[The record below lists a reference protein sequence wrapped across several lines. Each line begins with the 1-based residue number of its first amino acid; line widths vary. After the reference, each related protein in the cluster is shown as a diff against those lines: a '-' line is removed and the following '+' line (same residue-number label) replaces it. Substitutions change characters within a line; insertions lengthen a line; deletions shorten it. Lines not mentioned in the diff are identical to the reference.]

1 MKKELILKLVVT
13 FIGIVVVALVGVFLL
28 KENASETK
36 GNIIVEVIDLKGE
49 KVIDDKISFKEG
61 DTLLGLLKE
70 HYELRSDDSYGST
83 FIYDI
88 DDVKTGND
96 TFLGIYVNNEMSMVG
111 VDLIELQDGLIVS
124 FRVTIIDYDY
134 EE

>member
-1 MKKELILKLVVT
+1 MKKELMLKLVVT
-13 FIGIVVVALVGVFLL
+13 FIGIVVVALVGIFLL
-28 KENASETK
+28 RENISETK
-36 GNIIVEVIDLKGE
+36 GNITIEVIDLNGE
-49 KVIDDKISFKEG
+49 KVIDDKIPFKEG

-70 HYELRSDDSYGST
+70 NYELRSDDSYGST

>member
-13 FIGIVVVALVGVFLL
+13 FIGIVVVALVGIFLL
-28 KENASETK
+28 RENISETK
-36 GNIIVEVIDLKGE
+36 GNITIEVIDLNGE
-49 KVIDDKISFKEG
+49 KVIDDKIPFKEG

-70 HYELRSDDSYGST
+70 NYELRSDDSYGST

-96 TFLGIYVNNEMSMVG
+96 TFLGIYVNDEMSMVG
-111 VDLIELQDGLIVS
+111 VDLIELEDGLIVS

>member
-1 MKKELILKLVVT
+1 MKKELVFKIVVT
-13 FIGIVVVALVGVFLL
+13 FIGIVVVALVCIFLL
-28 KENASETK
+28 RENTSETK
-36 GNIIVEVIDLKGE
+36 GDITIEVIDLNKE
-49 KVIDDKISFKEG
+49 KVINDKISFKEG

-70 HYELRSDDSYGST
+70 NYELRSDDSYGST

-111 VDLIELQDGLIVS
+111 VDLIELEDGLIVS

>member
-13 FIGIVVVALVGVFLL
+13 FIGIVVVALVGIFLL
-28 KENASETK
+28 RENISETK
-36 GNIIVEVIDLKGE
+36 GNITIEVIDLNGE
-49 KVIDDKISFKEG
+49 KVIDDKIPFKEG
-61 DTLLGLLKE
+61 DTLLCLLKE
-70 HYELRSDDSYGST
+70 NYELRSDDSYGST

>member
-13 FIGIVVVALVGVFLL
+13 FIGIVVVALVGIFLL
-28 KENASETK
+28 RENISEPK
-36 GNIIVEVIDLKGE
+36 DNITIEVIDLNGE
-49 KVIDDKISFKEG
+49 KVIDDKIPFKEG

-70 HYELRSDDSYGST
+70 NYELRSDDSYGST

>member
-28 KENASETK
+28 KENTSETK

-49 KVIDDKISFKEG
+49 KVIEDKISFKEG

>member
-1 MKKELILKLVVT
+1 MKKELIFKIVVT
-13 FIGIVVVALVGVFLL
+13 FIGIVVVALVGIFLL
-28 KENASETK
+28 RDNTSETK
-36 GNIIVEVIDLKGE
+36 GDITIEVINLNGE
-49 KVIDDKISFKEG
+49 KVINDKISFKEG

-70 HYELRSDDSYGST
+70 NYELRSDDSYGST

-96 TFLGIYVNNEMSMVG
+96 TFLGIYVNDEMSMVG
-111 VDLIELQDGLIVS
+111 VDLIELEDGLIVS

>member
-1 MKKELILKLVVT
+1 MKKELIFKIVVT
-13 FIGIVVVALVGVFLL
+13 FIGIVVVALVGIFLL
-28 KENASETK
+28 RDNTSDTK
-36 GNIIVEVIDLKGE
+36 GDITIEVINLNGE
-49 KVIDDKISFKEG
+49 KVINDKISFKEG

-70 HYELRSDDSYGST
+70 NYELRSDDSYGST

-88 DDVKTGND
+88 DEVKTGND
-96 TFLGIYVNNEMSMVG
+96 TFLGIYVNDEMSMVG
-111 VDLIELQDGLIVS
+111 VDLIELEDGLIVS

>member
-1 MKKELILKLVVT
+1 MRKELIFKIVVT
-13 FIGIVVVALVGVFLL
+13 FIGIVVVALVGIFLL
-28 KENASETK
+28 RDNTSDTK
-36 GNIIVEVIDLKGE
+36 GDITIEVINLNGE
-49 KVIDDKISFKEG
+49 KVINDKISFKEG

-70 HYELRSDDSYGST
+70 NYELRSDDSYGST

-88 DDVKTGND
+88 DEVKTGND
-96 TFLGIYVNNEMSMVG
+96 TFLGIYVNDEMSMVG
-111 VDLIELQDGLIVS
+111 VDLIELEDGLIVS

>member
-28 KENASETK
+28 KENTSETK

>member
-13 FIGIVVVALVGVFLL
+13 FIGIVVVALVGIFLL
-28 KENASETK
+28 RENISETK
-36 GNIIVEVIDLKGE
+36 GNITIEVIDLNGE
-49 KVIDDKISFKEG
+49 KVIDDKIPFKEG
-61 DTLLGLLKE
+61 DTLLGLLRE
-70 HYELRSDDSYGST
+70 NYELRSDDSYGST

>member
-1 MKKELILKLVVT
+1 MKKELVFKIVVT
-13 FIGIVVVALVGVFLL
+13 FIGIVVVALVGIFLL
-28 KENASETK
+28 RENTSETK
-36 GNIIVEVIDLKGE
+36 GNITIEVIDLNGE
-49 KVIDDKISFKEG
+49 KVINDKISFKEG

-70 HYELRSDDSYGST
+70 NYELRSDDSYGST

-96 TFLGIYVNNEMSMVG
+96 TFLGIYVNDEMSMVG
-111 VDLIELQDGLIVS
+111 VDLIELEDGLIVS

>member
-1 MKKELILKLVVT
+1 MKKELIFKIVVT
-13 FIGIVVVALVGVFLL
+13 FIGIVVVALVGIFLL
-28 KENASETK
+28 RENTSDTK
-36 GNIIVEVIDLKGE
+36 GDITIEVINLNGE
-49 KVIDDKISFKEG
+49 KVINDEISFKEG

-70 HYELRSDDSYGST
+70 NYELRSDDSYGST

-96 TFLGIYVNNEMSMVG
+96 TFLGIYVNDEMSMVG
-111 VDLIELQDGLIVS
+111 VDLIELEDGLIVS

>member
-13 FIGIVVVALVGVFLL
+13 FIGIVVVALVGIFLL
-28 KENASETK
+28 RENISETK
-36 GNIIVEVIDLKGE
+36 GNITIEVIDLNGE
-49 KVIDDKISFKEG
+49 KVIDDKIPFKEG

-70 HYELRSDDSYGST
+70 NYELRSDDSYGST

-124 FRVTIIDYDY
+124 FIVTIIDYDY

>member
-1 MKKELILKLVVT
+1 MKKELIFKIVVT
-13 FIGIVVVALVGVFLL
+13 FIGIVVVALVGIFLL
-28 KENASETK
+28 RDNTSDTK
-36 GNIIVEVIDLKGE
+36 GDITIEVINLNGE
-49 KVIDDKISFKEG
+49 KVINDKISFKEG

-70 HYELRSDDSYGST
+70 NYELRSDDSYGST

-96 TFLGIYVNNEMSMVG
+96 TFLGIYVNDEMSMVG
-111 VDLIELQDGLIVS
+111 VDLIELEDGLIVS